1 MDKPL
6 FNFVKILVLIFVLL
20 LGGDDVLAQ
29 VPQAVPGQMRLDA
42 AAPKQA
48 STPTQE
54 KGFADKFV
62 DWAAPEGS
70 ILATIF
76 PTTKNC
82 DYVNKKLYQPF
93 SGIDKTFPGAVSLGV
108 VEVPNRDTKE
118 GGKITCIKVASGTE
132 GLLKM
137 LFTLLI
143 SIIIILSVINI
154 SVSGIQYMTEEA
166 TGQIK
171 GGAKKRL
178 QNSLIALALGLLSYT
193 ILYTVNKQLVAFNF
207 NPGQLDTENSIDGGI
222 AKAAQ
227 GLKEGTYSTSFA
239 NVEGLQQSVNVPGL
253 YGPSV
258 PNSPYLGGAGG
269 GSIVDAYG
277 NYGLPMSSMQSGI
290 AYAKINSIENPTL
303 MQARASGGVLN
314 ISGEVF
320 PFRSGGGGEGYLPF
334 GTYTI
339 TNCRIRTDI
348 ASKPT
353 MFVSGFG
360 YSCDL
365 NDIQLDPRT
374 NTQRTELRIHPDG
387 GGPGTIGCIGI
398 VGDLA
403 TQQRFWRAIQ
413 TYTALGKGSIIVGK

>member
-269 GSIVDAYG
+269 GSIVDAYNTVG
-277 NYGLPMSSMQSGI
+277 SWNERTAENWVRGLNNGQRSTDGRLVVTVYS
-290 AYAKINSIENPTL
+290 ATKDKI
-303 MQARASGGVLN
+303 
-314 ISGEVF
+314 
-320 PFRSGGGGEGYLPF
+320 
-334 GTYTI
+334 
-339 TNCRIRTDI
+339 TD
-348 ASKPT
+348 
-353 MFVSGFG
+353 
-360 YSCDL
+360 
-365 NDIQLDPRT
+365 T
-374 NTQRTELRIHPDG
+374 NTAQRRGNSNNLLREGSVALSPDLISRYKPQTGQEVYINGTSIGYYEDATAAVYNGVIFNNTVDIYDENGTLG
-387 GGPGTIGCIGI
+387 GSYLKNIPAGQWTIYFG
-398 VGDLA
+398 
-403 TQQRFWRAIQ
+403 QKRAQI
-413 TYTALGKGSIIVGK
+413 LNR

>member
-258 PNSPYLGGAGG
+258 PNSPYLGAAGG
-269 GSIVDAYG
+269 GSIVDAYNTVG
-277 NYGLPMSSMQSGI
+277 SWNERTAENWVRGLNNGQRSTDGRLVVTVYS
-290 AYAKINSIENPTL
+290 ATKDKI
-303 MQARASGGVLN
+303 
-314 ISGEVF
+314 
-320 PFRSGGGGEGYLPF
+320 
-334 GTYTI
+334 
-339 TNCRIRTDI
+339 TD
-348 ASKPT
+348 
-353 MFVSGFG
+353 
-360 YSCDL
+360 
-365 NDIQLDPRT
+365 T
-374 NTQRTELRIHPDG
+374 NTAQRRGNSNNLLREGSVALSPDLISRYKPQTGQEVYINGTSIGYYEDATAAVYNGVIFNNTVDIYDENGTLG
-387 GGPGTIGCIGI
+387 GSYLKNIPAGQWTIYFG
-398 VGDLA
+398 
-403 TQQRFWRAIQ
+403 QKRAQI
-413 TYTALGKGSIIVGK
+413 LNR